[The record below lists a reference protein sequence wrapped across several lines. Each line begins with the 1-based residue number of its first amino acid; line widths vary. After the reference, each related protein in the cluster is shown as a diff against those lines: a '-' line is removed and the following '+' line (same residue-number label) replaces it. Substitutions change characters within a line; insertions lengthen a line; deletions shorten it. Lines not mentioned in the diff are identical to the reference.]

1 MKIALA
7 SSDGIN
13 VNLHFGKAFK
23 FSIYELEGNKPNF
36 LETRKVEKNPDEKHQ
51 WDKSLRIIR
60 DCEVVICVQA
70 GIKAR
75 IGLKKAGIELL
86 EDEGPVDE
94 VLERYLRHEEFMGSF

>member
-1 MKIALA
+1 MRIALA

-36 LETRKVEKNPDEKHQ
+36 LETREVEKNTEEKHQ
-51 WDKSLRIIR
+51 WDKSLKIIR

-70 GIKAR
+70 GMKAR
-75 IGLKKAGIELL
+75 LGLKKTGIKLV
-86 EDEGPVDE
+86 EDEGPVKE
-94 VLERYLRHEEFMGSF
+94 VLDRYLKHEEFMESL

>member
-23 FSIYELEGNKPNF
+23 FSIYELEGYKPNF
-36 LETRKVEKNPDEKHQ
+36 LETREVEKNPDEKHQ

-86 EDEGPVDE
+86 EDGGPVDE
-94 VLERYLRHEEFMGSF
+94 VLERYLRHEEFMASF

>member
-36 LETRKVEKNPDEKHQ
+36 LETREVEKNPDEKHQ
-51 WDKSLRIIR
+51 WDKSLRIIK

-70 GIKAR
+70 GVKAR
-75 IGLKKAGIELL
+75 IGLKKADIELL

-94 VLERYLRHEEFMGSF
+94 VLERYLRHEEFMASF

>member
-7 SSDGIN
+7 SSDGKN

-36 LETRKVEKNPDEKHQ
+36 LETREVEKNLEEKHQ
-51 WDKSLRIIR
+51 WDKSLKIIR
-60 DCEVVICVQA
+60 DCKVVICVQV

-75 IGLKKAGIELL
+75 LGLKKAGIKIL
-86 EDEGPVDE
+86 EDEGPVNE
-94 VLERYLRHEEFMGSF
+94 VLERYMIHEEFMASF

>member
-7 SSDGIN
+7 SSDGIK

-23 FSIYELEGNKPNF
+23 FSIYELEGNKLNF
-36 LETRKVEKNPDEKHQ
+36 LETREVEKNPEEKHQ

-60 DCEVVICVQA
+60 DCKVVICVQA

-75 IGLKKAGIELL
+75 LGLKKAGIELL
-86 EDEGPVDE
+86 EDEGPLDE
-94 VLERYLRHEEFMGSF
+94 VLERYLKHEEFMASF